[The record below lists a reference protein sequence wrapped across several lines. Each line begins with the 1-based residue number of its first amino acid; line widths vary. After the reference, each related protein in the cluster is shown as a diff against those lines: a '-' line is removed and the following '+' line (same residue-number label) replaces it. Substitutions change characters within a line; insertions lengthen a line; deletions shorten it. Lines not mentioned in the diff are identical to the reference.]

1 MRRELAVLS
10 VSICERNQFTI
21 GNHRISAEYFAML
34 YLSVILAILAVSFK
48 NLNADYV
55 GAVVEHTVYQPVDG
69 ESNESALSKNIAIYE
84 GFISLAAKYGV
95 QVLVFP
101 EFGLTPGPM
110 NERADVYPFI
120 EKIPDPSDNVLCSDA
135 SYADRPIL
143 QRISCAVQSA
153 QRLVLIN
160 MIDNVPCDSATDS
173 NCPSDGHYQYNTDV
187 LFNEAGQVAAK
198 YHKSHEFPSL
208 KKAYDEYGV
217 SEVTY
222 KSSFGVEFGLFI
234 CYDIMFEDPPKV
246 LRSKGITNF
255 LYAVSQGN
263 IGESTIIEPWSK
275 HNNATVLSAN
285 LGSGDRKDCSGLI
298 VGGKALSASKYYLEG
313 DLKASFPDENMLV
326 ATIPN

>member
-1 MRRELAVLS
+1 MWNVGIVLAVL
-10 VSICERNQFTI
+10 
-21 GNHRISAEYFAML
+21 
-34 YLSVILAILAVSFK
+34 AVSLG
-48 NLNADYV
+48 NLKADYV

-69 ESNESALSKNIAIYE
+69 ESNESALSKNLAIYE

-110 NERADVYPFI
+110 NERADLYPFI
-120 EKIPDPSDNVLCSDA
+120 EKIPDVGDNVLCSDA

-143 QRISCAVQSA
+143 QRISCAAQSA

-160 MIDNVPCDSATDS
+160 MIDNIPCDSATDS

-198 YHKSHEFPSL
+198 YHKSHEFPGL
-208 KKAYDEYGV
+208 RKAYDEV
-217 SEVTY
+217 PSPSEVTY

-234 CYDIMFEDPPKV
+234 CYDIMWEDPPKV
-246 LRSKGITNF
+246 LRNRGITNF

-275 HNNATVLSAN
+275 NNNATVLSAN
-285 LGSGDRKDCSGLI
+285 LGSGRKDCSGLI
-298 VGGKALSASKYYLEG
+298 VGGKALAATKYYLEG
-313 DLKASFPDENMLV
+313 DLKSEFPDENMLV
-326 ATIPN
+326 ALVPN